1 MSQTM
6 LAENGAAATAPEPT
20 PRPDGAKT
28 YRGET
33 LDELLPQIRAEL
45 GPDAVVLR
53 QREGLAGGV
62 AGFFQKR
69 CVEVDARP
77 GVPRVDVY
85 DEPAHN
91 PAPAPADAGWDDEP
105 AEGGWP
111 PAAFD
116 APVPSAAATP
126 AVPATPAASAPA
138 PEPHPVRNDAATRE
152 GLATDGVR
160 KLVDQ
165 AQPFADLLDELTP
178 KSTFRPQYGRNCGFT
193 DETEA
198 PGADSLGN
206 AAGTGD
212 VPAAERPPAAD
223 APSAP
228 PSAAPSAPR
237 AAERLRAALADAGLG
252 EDLADGIVGDVV
264 ASRLPF
270 ATPGRL
276 RTLVRDELALR
287 IPVAPAAAP
296 GPRAL
301 AVVGPAGSGKTA
313 AVAALAAAHAAAG
326 GDVICVTIS
335 PADGGAALT
344 ALLAGSGVEA
354 VVLDRAAPDPA
365 LAERLARGLVV
376 VDTPAAWAGS
386 PDIEKLARRL
396 RKLGVGEVHLALRA
410 GSGRRAAAE
419 LIDGLARLRPDRL
432 LVTGAAETAH
442 LGAAADAAIR
452 SSLPLGYVADGP
464 AALAPVDVRALA
476 ARIVT

>member
-6 LAENGAAATAPEPT
+6 LAENGAATTAPEPA
-20 PRPDGAKT
+20 PQPDGTRT

-33 LDELLPQIRAEL
+33 LEELLPQIRTEL

-77 GVPRVDVY
+77 GVPRVDLY
-85 DEPAHN
+85 DEPR
-91 PAPAPADAGWDDEP
+91 DEGDWDEP
-105 AEGGWP
+105 E
-111 PAAFD
+111 AAGL
-116 APVPSAAATP
+116 
-126 AVPATPAASAPA
+126 
-138 PEPHPVRNDAATRE
+138 VRNDAATRE
-152 GLATDGVR
+152 GFATDGVR

-165 AQPFADLLDELTP
+165 AQPFAALLDELAPALAPEPTAPPTPSVTLETKHVQNVTPDADAAPRPAP
-178 KSTFRPQYGRNCGFT
+178 KS
-193 DETEA
+193 
-198 PGADSLGN
+198 
-206 AAGTGD
+206 AAT
-212 VPAAERPPAAD
+212 
-223 APSAP
+223 
-228 PSAAPSAPR
+228 
-237 AAERLRAALADAGLG
+237 LRAALTNAGIG
-252 EDLADGIVGDVV
+252 DDLAAGIVDDVV

-287 IPVAPAAAP
+287 LPIAPAPAP
-296 GPRAL
+296 GPRSL
-301 AVVGPAGSGKTA
+301 AIVGPAGSGKTA
-313 AVAALAAAHAAAG
+313 AVAAIATAHAAAG
-326 GDVICVTIS
+326 DEVVALTIS

-376 VDTPAAWAGS
+376 VDTPPAWSGG
-386 PDIEKLARRL
+386 PDVEKLARQL

-410 GSGRRAAAE
+410 GSGRHAAAE

-432 LVTGAAETAH
+432 LLTAAGETAH
-442 LGAAADAAIR
+442 LGGAADAAIR
-452 SSLPLGYVADGP
+452 SGLALGYVADGP
-464 AALAPVDVRALA
+464 GALAPADPRALA

>member
-6 LAENGAAATAPEPT
+6 LAENGAAATVPEPA
-20 PRPDGAKT
+20 PQPDGAKT

-33 LDELLPQIRAEL
+33 IEELLPQIRAEL

-85 DEPAHN
+85 DE
-91 PAPAPADAGWDDEP
+91 WEP
-105 AEGGWP
+105 
-111 PAAFD
+111 
-116 APVPSAAATP
+116 PSE
-126 AVPATPAASAPA
+126 SL
-138 PEPHPVRNDAATRE
+138 VRNDAATRE

-165 AQPFADLLDELTP
+165 AQPFAALLDELAPPAAPAP
-178 KSTFRPQYGRNCGFT
+178 KSTLPTHSVGEVDFT
-193 DETEA
+193 EPA
-198 PGADSLGN
+198 GAAEVAG
-206 AAGTGD
+206 AAGAAEVAVRPDAAGAAQVTGD
-212 VPAAERPPAAD
+212 DQAQAAVRPTAS
-223 APSAP
+223 SA
-228 PSAAPSAPR
+228 SR
-237 AAERLRAALADAGLG
+237 AAARLRAALADAGVG
-252 EDLADGIVGDVV
+252 EDLAAAIVDDVV

-287 IPVAPAAAP
+287 LPVAPAPAP
-296 GPRAL
+296 GPRSL

-326 GDVICVTIS
+326 DEVLAVTIS
-335 PADGGAALT
+335 PADGGAALN
-344 ALLAGSGVEA
+344 ALLVGSGVEA
-354 VVLDRAAPDPA
+354 GVLDRAAPDPA
-365 LAERLARGLVV
+365 LADRLARGLVV
-376 VDTPAAWAGS
+376 VDTPPAWSGG
-386 PDIEKLARRL
+386 PDVEKLARRL

-410 GSGRRAAAE
+410 GSGRHAAAE

-432 LVTGAAETAH
+432 LLTGTGETAH
-442 LGAAADAAIR
+442 LGGAADAAIR
-452 SSLPLGYVADGP
+452 SGLPLGYVAEGP
-464 AALAPVDVRALA
+464 GALAPADPRALA
-476 ARIVT
+476 ARIVA